1 MKSEADRGFLILA
14 RVCEWIGIT
23 LTFTVPVLVVG
34 LVQAEFNTGAAWLTI
49 ALASLAGYVA
59 SDWLSGMVHWAG
71 DRWGTEKTFMLGP
84 TIVKPFREH
93 HSDQKEITRHN
104 FVETNGNNCMGT
116 TVILVFSL
124 LLPEEG
130 LIGLFLRVAAVGLC
144 FGLFATN
151 QFHQWAHLDA
161 PPLPIHLLQRLH
173 LILPADHHAKHHQA
187 PYDRDYCI
195 TTGWLNPLL
204 RKVRYFEF
212 LEWAIE
218 RITGAAPFRDTTSYP
233 AVAGGVAVDG
243 SLA

>member
-23 LTFTVPVLVVG
+23 LTFTVPILVLG
-34 LVQAEFNTGAAWLTI
+34 LIQADISTPSAWLTI
-49 ALASLAGYVA
+49 GAAALFGYVA

-71 DRWGTEKTFMLGP
+71 DRWGNEKTFMLGP

-130 LIGLFLRVAAVGLC
+130 TIGLFSRIAAVALS

-151 QFHQWAHLDA
+151 QFHKWSHLDA
-161 PPLPIHLLQRLH
+161 PSWPIRVLQRLH
-173 LILPADHHAKHHQA
+173 LILPADHHAIHHKA
-187 PYDRDYCI
+187 PYDRYYCI

-204 RKVRYFEF
+204 LKIRYFEF
-212 LEWAIE
+212 LEGLIE
-218 RITGAAPFRDTTSYP
+218 RATGAAPFRDTNTYP
-233 AVAGGVAVDG
+233 DSAGIDG
-243 SLA
+243 HVIA